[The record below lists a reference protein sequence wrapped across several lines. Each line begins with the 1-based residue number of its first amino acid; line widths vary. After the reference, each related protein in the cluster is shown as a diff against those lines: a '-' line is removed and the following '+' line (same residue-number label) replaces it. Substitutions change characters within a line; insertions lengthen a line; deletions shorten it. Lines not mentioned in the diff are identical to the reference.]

1 MGNNKSPGNDGFT
14 KEFYMYFFGELH
26 RYLIESL
33 NSSFNSGK
41 LSNSQRQAVITL
53 IEKKGKDKRHLKNW
67 RPISL
72 MNVDAKLASKSLVLR
87 VRKVLTSLIKA
98 DQTAYVKDRYIGE
111 SVRLINDMLEYPD
124 KNNIEAILFSA
135 DFEKAFD
142 SIDHTF
148 SFAVVKLYGFGPDF
162 IEWVK
167 TFLIMR
173 KVVLRM
179 GGGGSQLDIVH
190 SNGEHAKVI
199 LYQHI
204 CSF

>member
-1 MGNNKSPGNDGFT
+1 MLGSVGNNKSPGNDGFI
-14 KEFYMYFFGELH
+14 KEFYACFLDELH
-26 RYLIESL
+26 RYLKESL

-53 IEKKGKDKRHLKNW
+53 IEKKGKDKRQLKNL

-72 MNVDAKLASKSLVLR
+72 MNVDAKLASKSLALW

-111 SVRLINDMLEYPD
+111 SVRLINDMLEYAD

-135 DFEKAFD
+135 DFEKVFD

-148 SFAVVKLYGFGPDF
+148 ILSVLKSMVLA
-162 IEWVK
+162 
-167 TFLIMR
+167 LI
-173 KVVLRM
+173 LFN
-179 GGGGSQLDIVH
+179 GSQL
-190 SNGEHAKVI
+190 
-199 LYQHI
+199 
-204 CSF
+204 F